1 MIIILFLRMIKIIIP
16 GIYQIQGAKRRFE
29 PPSELPV
36 KVNPFVICIML
47 AKKPYPEIIGEII
60 IQG

>member
-1 MIIILFLRMIKIIIP
+1 MIKIIISC
-16 GIYQIQGAKRRFE
+16 INQVQGTKGWFE

-47 AKKPYPEIIGEII
+47 AKEP
-60 IQG
+60 